1 MYSLTQVFQ
10 QAIED
15 DACGGLDSLDC
26 RARIL
31 NGIKI
36 VEDNETKE
44 VVILN
49 TTIGGD
55 YYREISV
62 AEYEVFKAKGWRYG
76 LNVLSL
82 SNYRR
87 KLDNVEDRIKK
98 ELNGRKSTKNIA
110 NAKANRQRIME
121 NYSRVSKELN
131 FNKDE

>member
-1 MYSLTQVFQ
+1 MYSLNEVFQ

-15 DACGGLDSLDC
+15 DACGGLDSLES
-26 RARIL
+26 RARLL

-49 TTIGGD
+49 TTIGGE
-55 YYREISV
+55 YYKEITI
-62 AEYEVFKAKGWRYG
+62 AEYEVFKAKGLRYG

-87 KLDNVEDRIKK
+87 KLDKVELRIKE
-98 ELNGRKSTKNIA
+98 ELNGKKSSKSILM
-110 NAKANRQRIME
+110 AKANRRRIME
-121 NYSRVSKELN
+121 NYTRVTKELN
-131 FNKDE
+131 LSK

>member
-15 DACGGLDSLDC
+15 DACGGLDSLES
-26 RARIL
+26 RARLL

-49 TTIGGD
+49 TTIGGE
-55 YYREISV
+55 YYKEITI

-87 KLDNVEDRIKK
+87 KLDKVELRIKE
-98 ELNGRKSTKNIA
+98 ELNGKKSAKSILM
-110 NAKANRQRIME
+110 AKANRTRIME
-121 NYSRVSKELN
+121 NYTRVTKELN
-131 FNKDE
+131 LQK